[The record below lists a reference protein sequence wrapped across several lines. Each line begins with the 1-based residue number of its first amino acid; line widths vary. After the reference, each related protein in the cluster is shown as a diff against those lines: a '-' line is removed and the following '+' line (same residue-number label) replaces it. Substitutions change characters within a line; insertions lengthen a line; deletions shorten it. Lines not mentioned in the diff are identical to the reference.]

1 MAQRPLLLVRARIDP
16 AALPEFRAW
25 YHRVHLPHVLAIP
38 GIVGY
43 RGLSYGPGAPPGAPN
58 VVSLYL
64 FADEGVVQKALASA
78 EAQRARADWEQWAG
92 RVRDLAIQIYAPV
105 NARATLRHVN

>member
-1 MAQRPLLLVRARIDP
+1 MAQRPVLLVRARIDP
-16 AALPEFRAW
+16 ALLPEFRAW
-25 YHRVHLPHVLAIP
+25 YHRVHLPHALAIP

-43 RGLSYGPGAPPGAPN
+43 RGLSYGSGAPPGVPN
-58 VVSLYL
+58 VVSLFL
-64 FADEGVVQKALASA
+64 FAEEGAVQKALASA

-105 NARATLRHVN
+105 NARATLRHMN